1 MTEKL
6 FNTEHIEMIG
16 MILIPLG
23 GSIGYLIWMTAQL
36 VLKVDIMWDVIGNH
50 LGMQDE
56 LDKAVLRRRNGD
68 KRT

>member
-1 MTEKL
+1 
-6 FNTEHIEMIG
+6 MIG